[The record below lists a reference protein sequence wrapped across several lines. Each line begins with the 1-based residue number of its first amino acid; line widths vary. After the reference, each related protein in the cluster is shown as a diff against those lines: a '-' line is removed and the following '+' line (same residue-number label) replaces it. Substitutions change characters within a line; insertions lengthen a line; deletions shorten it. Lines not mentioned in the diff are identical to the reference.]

1 MGQCVGHL
9 SLGQIAFG
17 PSFAGDALRAAEFF
31 RILPVHAAYAQ
42 WMRSFLHHRLCPC
55 FCRILW
61 YFTRCCRAEMLT
73 HSKSTGAFVI
83 SVCLETAGGD
93 YRQTTITT
101 H

>member
-1 MGQCVGHL
+1 VLAIFHSARLLLGLPSLAMLCVPQSFSGFCPSTL
-9 SLGQIAFG
+9 RMRNACEVSFTTAF
-17 PSFAGDALRAAEFF
+17 A
-31 RILPVHAAYAQ
+31 
-42 WMRSFLHHRLCPC
+42 PC
-55 FCRILW
+55 FGRILW

-83 SVCLETAGGD
+83 IVCLETAGGD